1 MKILFM
7 KDIIYKNIGI
17 YFFSLLLLINILF
30 RISSE
35 LNKFLL
41 IIILSQVI
49 YPIIEKHN
57 PFKKQQ

>member
-41 IIILSQVI
+41 QEFL
-49 YPIIEKHN
+49 
-57 PFKKQQ
+57 